1 MDFAKAF
8 DKVPY
13 QRLFK
18 KVEAHGIR
26 VTVLKWIKH
35 WLEDRRQKVCI
46 DGMMSKWNIVTSGVP
61 QGSVLGPI
69 LFLIYIN
76 DLDNNLASKTNKKL
90 RMIQNCV
97 RAYPALKM

>member
-1 MDFAKAF
+1 MLVFFEEVTKEIDDGNDVDLIYLDFAKAF

-26 VTVLKWIKH
+26 GTVLKWIIH
-35 WLEDRRQKVCI
+35 WLKDRRQKVCI
-46 DGMMSKWNIVTSGVP
+46 DGMISKWNLVTSGVP

-69 LFLIYIN
+69 LAVS
-76 DLDNNLASKTNKKL
+76 NLHK
-90 RMIQNCV
+90 
-97 RAYPALKM
+97 